1 MARTVNKDAMNDK
14 IAKLEKAM
22 KAYEELP
29 FE

>member
-14 IAKLEKAM
+14 IVKLEKAM